1 MRISLAACVAVGLLC
16 ALAPGEAGGAKWVD
30 VSGQVKRPDQAHGP
44 GAHVRLTGDTT
55 FGWQRGPITGDL
67 DINGHTFTMETGGG
81 NRTIFS
87 GVISG
92 AGQFVWN
99 GGGNARWQTVPSF
112 LKGDKANTF
121 SGTLTISRGTLAL
134 AKGPGVTAHAGKLLV
149 LGGGS
154 NQAIVRLD
162 AAHQIA
168 DACNVL
174 ITGKHEGRIRTQ
186 GHSETVGSLTLEAH
200 GYIDLG
206 EGACRLAFADSSAAK
221 WDLARTL
228 TVRNWTEGKDA
239 VIFGKGAG
247 GLTAGQL
254 ARIGFADPSGR
265 RAGLYTAK
273 LLGDGQIVPNARVE
287 AVKPPFDVSPKAQAA
302 RRKVYAVPGRA
313 NLTGPATRLKAGMRI
328 SLFGD
333 SITWQN
339 GYISAIGKA
348 LKAGTGTKRLD
359 VALVNRG
366 INGGGVL
373 SIRDGSPKAAYVSPA
388 NRNGSQATFAKVIA
402 ADKATVAV
410 VFIGINDVWWRKTAP
425 ADFEK
430 ALRDIVAQ
438 ARANKTLP
446 VLATLTVYQEKP
458 DRTNPKDAKC
468 DQYAEITRN
477 VARSTGATL
486 VDLRAAFMAYLQSH
500 NAELRVDGAL
510 RFEKSG
516 VLTYDGVHPTARGN
530 DLLADHIAQGIHEAL
545 KP

>member
-1 MRISLAACVAVGLLC
+1 MRRHLAACVVVGIVC
-16 ALAPGEAGGAKWVD
+16 HSAWAETAKRVG
-30 VSGQVKRPDQAHGP
+30 VSGQVKRPDEAHGK
-44 GAHVRLTGDTT
+44 GTHFRLTGDAA

-67 DINGHTFTMETGGG
+67 DINTHTFTMETGGG
-81 NRTIFS
+81 NRTIFT

-92 AGQFVWN
+92 TGQFVWN

-121 SGTLTISRGTLAL
+121 SGTLTIKRGTLAL
-134 AKGPGVTAHAGKLLV
+134 AKPPGTAAHAGKLLV

-162 AAHQIA
+162 AANQIA
-168 DACNVL
+168 DSCSIVIL
-174 ITGKHEGRIRTQ
+174 GKHEGRIWTQ
-186 GHSETVGSLTLEAH
+186 GHSETVGALTLQAH

-206 EGACRLAFADSSAAK
+206 EGASRLAFADSSAAK
-221 WDLARTL
+221 WDLAKTL

-239 VIFGKGAG
+239 VVFGKGAG
-247 GLTAGQL
+247 GLTADQL
-254 ARIGFADPSGR
+254 KRIGFADPSGR
-265 RAGLYTAK
+265 RPGLYTARR
-273 LLGDGQIVPNARVE
+273 LADGQIVPNARVE
-287 AVKPPFDVSPKAQAA
+287 AVKPPFDVSDKAQAA
-302 RRKVYAVPGRA
+302 RRKVYDVPGRA
-313 NLTGPATRLKAGMRI
+313 NLTGAATRLKAGMRI

-339 GYISAIGKA
+339 RYIGAIDKA
-348 LKAGTGTKRLD
+348 IKAAPGTKDLA
-359 VALVNRG
+359 VKLINRG

-373 SIRDGSPKAAYVSPA
+373 SIRDGSPKSAYVSPSQ
-388 NRNGSQATFAKVIA
+388 RSGSQAPFAKVIA
-402 ADKATVAV
+402 SDKATVAV
-410 VFIGINDVWWRKTAP
+410 IFIGINDVWWRKTKP

-438 ARANKTLP
+438 ARANKTIP

-468 DQYAEITRN
+468 DQYAEITRK
-477 VARSTGATL
+477 VARTTGSTL
-486 VDLRAAFMAYLQSH
+486 VDLRAVVMAYLQNH
-500 NAELRVDGAL
+500 NAELRVDGTLKFVKA
-510 RFEKSG
+510 G